1 MSMVEVLERRA
12 ELAGDEQEQL
22 TLYRRVG
29 EIFENN
35 VGSIENAI
43 AAYRDV
49 VSRFGSD
56 EAALGAL
63 TRLYRQAERWH
74 ELLEVT
80 EIRAE
85 DAENPDQRVA
95 FRFEAA
101 ELMRNQTGEVE
112 RAFEMYRALLETV
125 PGHGPTLAA
134 LEELAAGPDAL
145 LRVAAAHRL
154 FDQYQSEGRYADQVR
169 MLEVVAAGEDPS
181 ERVRALLRAA
191 EISEV
196 GTEDMDAAFAFA
208 GRALRE
214 GVDLDDF
221 ERVLGDYERYAET
234 TDRYAEQ
241 VATLGTIAPELL
253 DADLRT
259 QVRMRAA
266 SVAQERLEDAGLARA
281 QYQNVLEEQ
290 PDHRAALDAL
300 LALVESAGATRELVE
315 LLRRKGEISED
326 REERA
331 ALLVRQAH
339 IYQSELDDPESAI
352 EALDRALGESDHP
365 LAYEGLERLY
375 RRTRRWDELATL
387 YEREIDQRIGDPAAV
402 RYELGELCLRRLN
415 EPWRAL
421 DQFREALSQNPEHEP
436 TVRALEALI
445 EQSEYRSAAAEL
457 LEPLYLRRM
466 EWPKVTQIL
475 EARLDGEEDPT
486 QRLDLLR
493 HLGDVQESHLED
505 LDGALETYGRL
516 FGEDPHDPQS
526 QETLTRLARSLGRW
540 DRLAAIFDKTLRAV
554 EVDDADT
561 AVLALTTAKLYDA
574 RLEDLDRAG
583 YFYQRALTYDP
594 SNKEAGQALASV
606 YSRSLKWNALLDL
619 DRERESFADTDD
631 ERVAVLHEIARIEVD
646 ELGNPEGG
654 IVTHRRILEVDPV
667 NTEAVSRLDELLEGV
682 ERWDDLGAHIE
693 FQIDNASDAR
703 VALELRQRLG
713 SLTETKLQSPAQAL
727 DIFEDVLADQRDY
740 VPALQAVSRLV
751 EDGDHGPRAVQI
763 LEPIHRESGDWQALI
778 SVLDA
783 KANQAV
789 DSFERAET
797 WREVGRLHEEHGGN
811 AEKAFDAW
819 GEALIVEPADEAT
832 RSEVDRLA
840 RSLGSWEAY
849 IQTFEQAAAAT
860 DEPSLRGSFLT
871 SVAEAQDRELG
882 DPRASIKTYARV
894 LEADPEAEGT
904 LDELEALQVMVGDW
918 EGLARVYEQKLDHS
932 HDAEIRAELLGRLGG
947 LWEEQLS
954 NPERAVSY
962 YEQAAG
968 EKPDD
973 AAAFVALDR
982 LFASVNDRRSRRG
995 GHAAGRALRGSAWE
1009 ARGGL

>member
-1 MSMVEVLERRA
+1 MVEVLERRA

>member
-1 MSMVEVLERRA
+1 
-12 ELAGDEQEQL
+12 
-22 TLYRRVG
+22 
-29 EIFENN
+29 
-35 VGSIENAI
+35 
-43 AAYRDV
+43 
-49 VSRFGSD
+49 
-56 EAALGAL
+56 
-63 TRLYRQAERWH
+63 
-74 ELLEVT
+74 
-80 EIRAE
+80 
-85 DAENPDQRVA
+85 
-95 FRFEAA
+95 
-101 ELMRNQTGEVE
+101 
-112 RAFEMYRALLETV
+112 V

-169 MLEVVAAGEDPS
+169 MLEVVAAGDDPS
-181 ERVRALLRAA
+181 EGVRALLRAA

-693 FQIDNASDAR
+693 FQIDNASDGR

-789 DSFERAET
+789 DSFERA
-797 WREVGRLHEEHGGN
+797 N

-973 AAAFVALDR
+973 GIRRPRPALRFGQR
-982 LFASVNDRRSRRG
+982 LR
-995 GHAAGRALRGSAWE
+995 AAG
-1009 ARGGL
+1009 